1 MEEYIL
7 MIGEAAI
14 LATVILALFSLLQI
28 YKQVQILERK
38 LKKWARFYKQELYE
52 DLRSLQRIAGGLD
65 PINAVIAAKTEEIEE
80 LEKILSEEEE

>member
-7 MIGEAAI
+7 IIGEAAI
-14 LATVILALFSLLQI
+14 FITAMIALFALLQI
-28 YKQVQILERK
+28 YKQVQTLERK

-65 PINAVIAAKTEEIEE
+65 PINEVIAAKTEEIET
-80 LEKILSEEEE
+80 LEKILREEE